1 MATDSVG
8 GRLVNKK
15 ESEGGASLSLIF
27 ILDNM
32 PDISF
37 INHCFNTFARFAVP
51 NESHSTGTKIRSFI
65 VLTVGIDVTRGW
77 NGITL
82 VDIYE

>member
-1 MATDSVG
+1 M
-8 GRLVNKK
+8 
-15 ESEGGASLSLIF
+15 ASLSPIF

-32 PDISF
+32 PNVSF
-37 INHCFNTFARFAVP
+37 MNHYFNTFARFAVP
-51 NESHSTGTKIRSFI
+51 NESHPTGTKIRSFI
-65 VLTVGIDVTRGW
+65 VLTVGIDVTRGR